1 MQLSRAGE
9 ENDVEASITVVGIS
23 NDLKYGDRLDTR
35 VESSFAPD
43 EIVFPAYDANQL
55 GDILNRRR
63 DAYHDGVLSDDVIP
77 LCSAFSAQEHGDA
90 RRAIDLFR
98 LAGEIARDDDADHVR
113 EEHVRAAND
122 DAEVTRI
129 QDLIRGCPTQA
140 KVAIAALAAMDEYTN
155 QSHFKATEMY
165 QVYREFAEA
174 IDTNVLGQKRITDQL
189 REYETLKIIDMTRT
203 SDGYRGERTFSS
215 HCWMRRVSCFNR
227 SASMID
233 AQRFLLIPECANG
246 SSILSAAESGRSVS
260 LLIGPFDHWRYLLD
274 YLESLAVQSPLNQH
288 NRLFLHLL
296 VNNTPHFQR
305 TALVTSEFATKRTT
319 RSGHRSPSQ
328 RTALLGTRRCLGW
341 DSNCLG
347 QVDDVIDVNPGFEPE
362 NAVGCPSELLTRTIQ
377 SFRDGQHEIVSLHLS
392 NLR

>member
-1 MQLSRAGE
+1 
-9 ENDVEASITVVGIS
+9 
-23 NDLKYGDRLDTR
+23 
-35 VESSFAPD
+35 
-43 EIVFPAYDANQL
+43 VFPAYDANQL

-203 SDGYRGERTFSS
+203 SDGYREGTYL
-215 HCWMRRVSCFNR
+215 
-227 SASMID
+227 
-233 AQRFLLIPECANG
+233 QL
-246 SSILSAAESGRSVS
+246 S
-260 LLIGPFDHWRYLLD
+260 LLDEASLLLQSIGLD
-274 YLESLAVQSPLNQH
+274 DRCSEIPIDSRMRQRLIDIVGRQIWKIGVPLDWSVRSLALP
-288 NRLFLHLL
+288 
-296 VNNTPHFQR
+296 
-305 TALVTSEFATKRTT
+305 
-319 RSGHRSPSQ
+319 SGLP
-328 RTALLGTRRCLGW
+328 
-341 DSNCLG
+341 
-347 QVDDVIDVNPGFEPE
+347 
-362 NAVGCPSELLTRTIQ
+362 
-377 SFRDGQHEIVSLHLS
+377 
-392 NLR
+392 